1 MANLAGK
8 GIVCIT
14 GCGHQAIT
22 CFAGSPDRLHPLHW
36 PAGGGVDDQSR
47 YPMVKGTG
55 RFGSET
61 DLYVGNGDTVTFA

>member
-1 MANLAGK
+1 MTSLG
-8 GIVCIT
+8 
-14 GCGHQAIT
+14 
-22 CFAGSPDRLHPLHW
+22 
-36 PAGGGVDDQSR
+36 